1 MKVGLNDITDTYSPT
16 LPMSVAVGSANIPNI
31 MSVEFRTFVEHT
43 ENELFALFE
52 SIDRDRNGKL
62 DKGELKEAFRKAGLV
77 VPNSKLN
84 QFFAEVDEN
93 RDVGNPLTSSSSPF
107 ANSA

>member
-1 MKVGLNDITDTYSPT
+1 VSLNAT
-16 LPMSVAVGSANIPNI
+16 NI
-31 MSVEFRTFVEHT
+31 MLIEFRTFVEHT
-43 ENELFALFE
+43 ENELYSLFQ
-52 SIDRDRNGKL
+52 SMDRDHNGKL

-93 RDVGNPLTSSSSPF
+93 HDVRDSSRSSLSI
-107 ANSA
+107 ADSS